1 MLSGHCTSR
10 RIPWC
15 KATARSQPISF
26 LFTNRSAVDGKTW
39 SLPPS
44 QWHKMVPVQ
53 NDGPSRRYDDLA
65 ANNNSPDGLI
75 RPGVAQ
81 SSRRGIL
88 KGTPLASKHWHRS
101 SGGENEPNHPIPHF
115 TRRAVS
121 VPDRFGGPGWFPV
134 SGRAV
139 APGRGCAGLTGG
151 RYDLVLPGTARE
163 ETRLSRVP

>member
-1 MLSGHCTSR
+1 MPSDLSIRLRMRSSR
-10 RIPWC
+10 
-15 KATARSQPISF
+15 ATALSQPTSSR
-26 LFTNRSAVDGKTW
+26 FTKLWAADGKHW
-39 SLPPS
+39 SPDPS
-44 QWHKMVPVQ
+44 ARPRWLRMVPAQ

-75 RPGVAQ
+75 RPRVAQ

-88 KGTPLASKHWHRS
+88 KGTPLASQHWHRS

-121 VPDRFGGPGWFPV
+121 VPDRFGGPEWFPV

-139 APGRGCAGLTGG
+139 APGRGRAGRRRKIESAW
-151 RYDLVLPGTARE
+151 RYVLGC
-163 ETRLSRVP
+163 